1 VPDDHRLACGF
12 YPTPAAGAD
21 AFLILGTRLDWTIG
35 FGQFPL
41 FDREAKVIQVDIT
54 PEVIGKNRPIDVG
67 IVGDAGQVLRQL
79 NAVLPDV
86 QMWAMDPVWPA
97 RARGSLQAMRE
108 ETAQGAKIDERP
120 KDKLMHSIQLVQELA
135 ACLDRDAIKVV
146 DGGYIGAFG
155 IQYLDANVPGGVTWV
170 GSAAHL
176 GVGLAYAIAGKLA
189 HPDKQVVALMGDGS
203 FGLCAMEFDTA
214 VRHNLPLVVVV
225 ANDEGWGEVR
235 DGQRRRF
242 GEDRVVATQLGAT
255 RYDEMARAL
264 GGYGELVERVEDIAP
279 ALKRAFDSGLPAVIN
294 VHTDPEQRS
303 TAVAG
308 LPWITE

>member
-1 VPDDHRLACGF
+1 
-12 YPTPAAGAD
+12 
-21 AFLILGTRLDWTIG
+21 
-35 FGQFPL
+35 
-41 FDREAKVIQVDIT
+41 
-54 PEVIGKNRPIDVG
+54 
-67 IVGDAGQVLRQL
+67 
-79 NAVLPDV
+79 
-86 QMWAMDPVWPA
+86 MDPDWPA
-97 RARGSLQAMRE
+97 RARGTLAAMRHD
-108 ETAQGAKIDERP
+108 AAAGARLDDRP
-120 KDKLMHSIQLVQELA
+120 EDGLMHSIQLVQALA
-135 ACLDRDAIKVV
+135 GCLPRDAIKVV
-146 DGGYIGAFG
+146 DGGYSGAFG

-176 GVGLAYAIAGKLA
+176 GVGLAFAISAKLA
-189 HPDKQVVALMGDGS
+189 HPDKPVVAFMGDGS

-214 VRHNLPLVVVV
+214 VRLNLPIVVVI

-242 GEDRVVATQLGAT
+242 GEDRVVGTDLGPT

-264 GGYGELVERVEDIAP
+264 GGHGEYVERVAGIAP
-279 ALKRAFDSGLPAVIN
+279 AVQRAFDSGLPAIVN